1 MVTSPPQGG
10 CCGVDCEQ
18 CLIFLCKV
26 TASETQAR
34 QGRAIN
40 EGVFSRLVPL
50 PSNITS
56 WFAIALAEI
65 RTRWILREKAERSL
79 GAERYECSPPCM
91 GNSHVV
97 PTFFWEAANAKALGT
112 GFCPGSFAW
121 KQRIKH
127 GGRRRRNGE
136 LFRRTSRIGK
146 WFRSRRWKWK
156 GKRL

>member
-1 MVTSPPQGG
+1 MATSPPQGG

-26 TASETQAR
+26 TARETQAR
-34 QGRAIN
+34 QRRAIN
-40 EGVFSRLVPL
+40 EGVFSRLVPI

-65 RTRWILREKAERSL
+65 ITRWVLREKTECKQSSCGEVRMFPTMHAQEPCCPHLFLRRPER
-79 GAERYECSPPCM
+79 ED
-91 GNSHVV
+91 
-97 PTFFWEAANAKALGT
+97 AKALGT

-136 LFRRTSRIGK
+136 LFRRTSRIGE
-146 WFRSRRWKWK
+146 
-156 GKRL
+156 